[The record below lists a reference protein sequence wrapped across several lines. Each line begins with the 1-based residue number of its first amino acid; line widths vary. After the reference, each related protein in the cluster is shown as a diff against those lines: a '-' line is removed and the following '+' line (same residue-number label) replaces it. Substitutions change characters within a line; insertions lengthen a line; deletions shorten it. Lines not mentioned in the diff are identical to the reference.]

1 MMTSC
6 RGVRAYLKFH
16 QEHSVTCHWLL
27 IYSLERPI
35 LFLLHQFLLT
45 VALLTTSVN
54 ESVYN
59 YDCWWPMTQT
69 WRVCHY
75 VNIKVMHRDAGM
87 EGRAVAT
94 PPPPST
100 LDTYIQ
106 TQVLPCVF
114 IARNDKTLGQLMLLW
129 LIKAIFDHS
138 RQCQFLIWPKSDDE
152 ATTRQV
158 HIYNSTFLASLVVTN
173 TIFFFLAK
181 NLPDLHSTSL
191 CTLKISFVIPQNLQ
205 HKHQHTDTGS
215 SLDHSTQLNNSCKR
229 SYYTQ
234 RTRRNLMATKRVDIW
249 TLELQI
255 KSCWGKEEKK
265 HLQ

>member
-35 LFLLHQFLLT
+35 LFLLHRFLLT

-173 TIFFFLAK
+173 TIFFFFWPKTFQICTAH
-181 NLPDLHSTSL
+181 HSVHWRSL
-191 CTLKISFVIPQNLQ
+191 LWFHRTCSTNINTLTLVPVWTTVHNWTTVVRDHIIHRERGEIWWQQNGLTFGPWNF
-205 HKHQHTDTGS
+205 K
-215 SLDHSTQLNNSCKR
+215 
-229 SYYTQ
+229 
-234 RTRRNLMATKRVDIW
+234 
-249 TLELQI
+249 
-255 KSCWGKEEKK
+255 
-265 HLQ
+265 